1 MLTAGV
7 PESTILL
14 KIETAAARGL
24 VDLDAS
30 SSALAHALGIPLE
43 VVSLRADL
51 ISNFNVG

>member
-30 SSALAHALGIPLE
+30 SNAS
-43 VVSLRADL
+43 
-51 ISNFNVG
+51 VGLK